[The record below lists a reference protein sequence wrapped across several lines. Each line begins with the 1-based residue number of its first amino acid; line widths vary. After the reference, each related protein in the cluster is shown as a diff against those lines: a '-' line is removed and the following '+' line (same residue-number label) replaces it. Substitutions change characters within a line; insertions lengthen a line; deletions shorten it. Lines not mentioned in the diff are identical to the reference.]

1 MKITNF
7 VTPGEKPA
15 FKQIFTEH
23 LLYNR
28 QCEGLK
34 KNQCQISQFRD
45 KVERLRCISLLMKR
59 ISTVHYHQSL

>member
-34 KNQCQISQFRD
+34 KITARSHSLETRWRD
-45 KVERLRCISLLMKR
+45 
-59 ISTVHYHQSL
+59 